1 MNDPLVDRD
10 YFVKADAFVDGKER
24 RKKKKR
30 KEKENRKTKLE
41 PDAYMYTKGTRP
53 RETLRPNKASAVHLE
68 SNLASV
74 PT

>member
-1 MNDPLVDRD
+1 MGEIWSTQFVTDPLVDRD

-41 PDAYMYTKGTRP
+41 PDAYMYTKGHAPTRDA
-53 RETLRPNKASAVHLE
+53 EAQ
-68 SNLASV
+68 
-74 PT
+74 

>member
-24 RKKKKR
+24 RKKKKGKKKR
-30 KEKENRKTKLE
+30 IERQNWSLMVTCI
-41 PDAYMYTKGTRP
+41 P
-53 RETLRPNKASAVHLE
+53 RDTPRGTLRPNKASAVHLE
-68 SNLASV
+68 NNLASL

>member
-1 MNDPLVDRD
+1 M
-10 YFVKADAFVDGKER
+10 KER

>member
-24 RKKKKR
+24 RKKKK
-30 KEKENRKTKLE
+30 
-41 PDAYMYTKGTRP
+41 KGKKKRIERQNWSLMLTCIP
-53 RETLRPNKASAVHLE
+53 RDTPQETLRPNKASAVHLE
-68 SNLASV
+68 NNLASV